1 MHTLI
6 VLSAALTWIFLVRGL
21 TVTKEN
27 WNEVR

>member
-6 VLSAALTWIFLVRGL
+6 VLSAAITWIFLVRGL
-21 TVTKEN
+21 TDRKGN